1 MAGSFYSALSGL
13 LAPPLDAAERQARMA
28 ELAQS
33 KAPADPPID
42 AACRKRVAETSVA
55 VVGGGLA
62 GLAAA
67 RWLARAGATVTLF
80 EAGKEVGGRAR
91 SSVDFSTG
99 RTVEFG
105 AELVGAIHPTWLAL
119 AREYELGLI
128 GRSDAAHHAKTGLE
142 TRLTLDRPL
151 TLSEQIAVAEEM
163 TKRVLHPI
171 GTLANLINDP
181 ARPWSQPGLKK
192 FDSLSVADLLVR
204 TLKITRGSRLWL
216 AMELLLVNDDVAPLD
231 ELNLLGLLCL
241 VKGGQFGT
249 ADKAL
254 MGYWTELEVFR
265 SSEGCQS
272 LALALAHE
280 FETKLQ
286 GRLRRQ
292 RLVVA
297 IDLAHRPLITS
308 RGFDGHLLPAETAAF
323 DYVVFAVPPSV
334 WSAVKITPVH
344 PMDPGQVGVMN
355 SGPAVK
361 FFSELDRRAWIDSG
375 GAPLGG
381 ALGLGQIWEST
392 DQQVRLPGRNLVLAV
407 FAGGRLPAPGSYE
420 PSLEALYPGYRKA
433 RVKSYLMDWPNE
445 PHVRTGY
452 ASPGKGQIF
461 TVGQALNR
469 PCGERRGLAG
479 AHTRKAYCGYM
490 EGALQSGRSAAQQ
503 VLQLVCSES
512 ALSKP
517 QPQVHAAEL
526 GDEVIGHDDRV
537 RVSDTL
543 TLPARWVCA
552 IDLLVDDPKHGKGAP
567 QIESLSRG
575 TGILIGPSHVLTAAH
590 VFDDASLEVD
600 GGMRKVPVARVR
612 VSPARNGDNTSHP
625 LGAAYSKAV
634 HRPQRYAAG
643 NDYALIV
650 LDRDLSQATHKSMK
664 GPLGYWGQSP
674 QVAALRVLDPGKL
687 GDPTVCVIGYP
698 GDRCG
703 NDVIKGDATELERRI
718 RYCAQRRHDEWASTA
733 WQSSGTAHPRAGTG
747 LMLHDADTYE
757 GQSGG
762 PIYLRRGDT
771 LELLGV
777 HGGEVN
783 AAGGGP
789 PTNNRGARVT
799 IQMLN
804 DLHDWINADAGRTWV
819 EVRNDALV
827 FLPNAAAHG
836 SEHASDAESG
846 TEDDYDNA
854 ADVSRIAKVAAKIDD
869 GLRAGE
875 AALTQVEPRG
885 RRELLAF
892 TISLLRTHFFPNSY
906 GIVDATSK
914 VVRASARAIVEMQVE
929 KADGSRWPFEHRV
942 RLSISAKPP
951 DSARWAGEHR
961 GAFFSVITLFVGAFD
976 GVSASAAAGAAVH
989 EIVHMLFAMLGR
1001 LRERFGDAVADRF
1014 LASDPWRQLDMRPFT
1029 KQSDA
1034 LAAALDDLLKV
1045 LRLPVTT
1052 AELARSL
1059 VEEAFA
1065 YTMGREFSRAI
1076 EAADAAHKPGPK
1088 VVIDAVSIADI
1099 LVRAYV
1105 LERSSVPATALAE
1118 PAVAKAVRRLAPAI
1132 EALTDAM
1139 RGLGHAALGSP
1150 LLKVWAQAGLH
1161 TKI

>member
-1 MAGSFYSALSGL
+1 MAGSFYSALSRL
-13 LAPPLDAAERQARMA
+13 LAPPLDATDRLARYA
-28 ELAQS
+28 ELVRKS
-33 KAPADPPID
+33 KALVDPPID
-42 AACRKRVAETSVA
+42 AACKKRVAETSVA

-67 RWLARAGATVTLF
+67 RWLARAGASVTLF
-80 EAGKEVGGRAR
+80 EAGKEVGGRVR
-91 SSVDFSTG
+91 SDASTG
-99 RTVEFG
+99 RMVELG
-105 AELVGAIHPTWLAL
+105 AELVGAIHPTWLAW
-119 AREYELGLI
+119 AHENRLGLI
-128 GRSDAAHHAKTGLE
+128 GRSDAAHHASTGLE

-151 TLSEQIAVAEEM
+151 TLSEQIAIADEM

-171 GTLANLINDP
+171 GTLANLVNDP
-181 ARPWSQPGLKK
+181 ARPWSQPALKK
-192 FDSLSVADLLVR
+192 FDSLSVGDLLAR

-216 AMELLLVNDDVAPLD
+216 AMELLLVNNNVAPLD

-241 VKGGQFGT
+241 VKGGQFGAKDT
-249 ADKAL
+249 AL

-272 LALALAHE
+272 LALCLARE
-280 FETKLQ
+280 FETSLQ
-286 GRLRRQ
+286 GRLRR
-292 RLVVA
+292 RRPVVA
-297 IDLAHRPLITS
+297 IDLAQRPLITS
-308 RGFDGHLLPAETAAF
+308 HGFDKDGHPLPTETAAF

-334 WSAVKITPVH
+334 WSAVTITPVH

-355 SGPAVK
+355 TGPAVK
-361 FFSELDRRAWIDSG
+361 FFSELKRRAWIDSV

-381 ALGLGQIWEST
+381 AVGLGQIWEST
-392 DQQVRLPGRNLVLAV
+392 DQQVRLPGQNLVLAI
-407 FAGGRLPAPGSYE
+407 FAGGRLPAPASYE

-433 RVKSYLMDWPNE
+433 LAKTHLMDWPNE

-452 ASPGKGQIF
+452 ASPKKGQIF

-469 PCGERRGLAG
+469 PFRGRLVFAGE
-479 AHTRKAYCGYM
+479 HTSMAYFGYM

-503 VLQLVCSES
+503 VVALACS
-512 ALSKP
+512 APAPAKP
-517 QPQVHAAEL
+517 PPQVHTAEL
-526 GDEVIGHDDRV
+526 GDEIIGRDDRV
-537 RVSDTL
+537 RVTDTL

-552 IDLLVDDPKHGKGAP
+552 IDLLVDDPKRGKGAS

-600 GGMRKVPVARVR
+600 GSIRKVPVARVR

-625 LGAAYSKAV
+625 LGAAYSKAF
-634 HRPQRYAAG
+634 HRPQHFTAE

-664 GPLGYWGQSP
+664 GRLGYWGQSP
-674 QVAALRVLDPGKL
+674 QVAALRVLDPANFA
-687 GDPTVCVIGYP
+687 DAMVSVIGYP

-703 NDVIKGDATELERRI
+703 NDVIKGDDATQKENRI

-733 WQSSGTAHPRAGTG
+733 WQSSGTAHPRAATG

-757 GQSGG
+757 GESGG
-762 PIYLRRGDT
+762 PIFLRRGDT
-771 LELLGV
+771 LDLLGV
-777 HGGEVN
+777 HGGVMP
-783 AAGGGP
+783 AADGGP

-799 IQMLN
+799 TQML
-804 DLHDWINADAGRTWV
+804 DQLRDWVNADAGRKWADA
-819 EVRNDALV
+819 RNDALV
-827 FLPNAAAHG
+827 FLPDAAAHEA
-836 SEHASDAESG
+836 EHAWDSKSHP
-846 TEDDYDNA
+846 EDDDSA
-854 ADVSRIAKVAAKIDD
+854 TDVSRRIAKVAAKIDD
-869 GLRAGE
+869 GLQAGE
-875 AALTQVEPRG
+875 AALSQVEPRG

-892 TISLLRTHFFPNSY
+892 MISLLRTHFFPKGY
-906 GIVDATSK
+906 GIVDASGK

-929 KADGSRWPFEHRV
+929 KADDSRWPFEHRV

-961 GAFFSVITLFVGAFD
+961 GVFFSVITLFVGAFD
-976 GVSASAAAGAAVH
+976 GVSTSAAAGAAVH
-989 EIVHMLFAMLGR
+989 EIVHMLFSMLGR
-1001 LRERFGDAVADRF
+1001 LREQFGDAVANRF
-1014 LASDPWRQLDMRPFT
+1014 LATDPWRQLDMRPFT

-1034 LAAALDDLLKV
+1034 LAAALDDLVKL

-1088 VVIDAVSIADI
+1088 VVIDAVSVADL

-1105 LERSSVPATALAE
+1105 LERSSVPATVLAE

-1139 RGLGHAALGSP
+1139 RGPGHAALGSTP
-1150 LLKVWAQAGLH
+1150 AHESIVALP
-1161 TKI
+1161 

>member
-13 LAPPLDAAERQARMA
+13 LAPPLDVAERQARAA
-28 ELAQS
+28 ELARR
-33 KAPADPPID
+33 KAPVDPPID
-42 AACRKRVAETSVA
+42 AACRKRMADTSVA

-67 RWLARAGATVTLF
+67 RWLAQAGAGVTLF
-80 EAGKEVGGRAR
+80 EAGAEVGGRVR
-91 SSVDFSTG
+91 SDVSTG
-99 RTVEFG
+99 RLVELG

-119 AREYELGLI
+119 AREYDLGLI

-142 TRLTLDRPL
+142 ARLTLDRAL
-151 TLSEQIAVAEEM
+151 TLSEQIAIAEEM
-163 TKRVLHPI
+163 TKRVLYPI
-171 GTLANLINDP
+171 GILANLINDP
-181 ARPWSQPGLKK
+181 ARPWSQQGLKK

-204 TLKITRGSRLWL
+204 TLKIARGSRLWL
-216 AMELLLVNDDVAPLD
+216 AMELLLVNNNVAPLD

-280 FETKLQ
+280 FETELQ
-286 GRLRRQ
+286 GRLRRR

-308 RGFDGHLLPAETAAF
+308 HGFDKDGHPLPVETAAF

-334 WSAVKITPVH
+334 WPAVKITPVH
-344 PMDPGQVGVMN
+344 PMDPGQVGMMN
-355 SGPAVK
+355 TGPAIK
-361 FFSELDRRAWIDSG
+361 FFSELDRRVWIDSG
-375 GAPLGG
+375 RAPLGG
-381 ALGLGQIWEST
+381 ATGLGQIWEST
-392 DQQVRLPGRNLVLAV
+392 DQQVRLPGQNPVLAV

-420 PSLEALYPGYRKA
+420 GSLETLYPGYGKA
-433 RVKSYLMDWPNE
+433 LVGKRLMDWPNE
-445 PHVRTGY
+445 PYVQAGY
-452 ASPGKGQIF
+452 ASPKKDQIF
-461 TVGQALNR
+461 SVGQALNR
-469 PCGERRGLAG
+469 PFGGRLVFAGE
-479 AHTRKAYCGYM
+479 HTSMAYFGYM

-503 VLQLVCSES
+503 VLQLVGSEPS
-512 ALSKP
+512 LSKP
-517 QPQVHAAEL
+517 QPQVQTVEL
-526 GDEVIGHDDRV
+526 GDEVFGNDDRA
-537 RVSDTL
+537 RVTDTL

-552 IDLLVDDPKHGKGAP
+552 IDLLVDDPKKGKGAP

-590 VFDDASLEVD
+590 VFDDASVEVD
-600 GGMRKVPVARVR
+600 GAIRKVPVARVR

-625 LGAAYSKAV
+625 LGWAYSKAFR
-634 HRPQRYAAG
+634 RPQRLTAE

-650 LDRDLSQATHKSMK
+650 LDRDISQATHKSMK
-664 GPLGYWGQSP
+664 GPLGYWGRSP
-674 QVAALRVLDPGKL
+674 QVAALRVLDPAKFS
-687 GDPTVCVIGYP
+687 DPAICVIGYP

-703 NDVIKGDATELERRI
+703 NDIIKGDDETQKENHI
-718 RYCAQRRHDEWASTA
+718 RYCAQRRHDDWASTA
-733 WQSSGTAHPRAGTG
+733 WQSSGTAHPRAAAG

-762 PIYLRRGDT
+762 PIFLRRGDT
-771 LELLGV
+771 LDLLGV
-777 HGGEVN
+777 HGGVVN
-783 AAGGGP
+783 AADGGR
-789 PTNNRGARVT
+789 PTHNRGARVT
-799 IQMLN
+799 LQMLN
-804 DLHDWINADAGRTWV
+804 DLRDWINGDARRTWA
-819 EVRNDALV
+819 EVHNDALV
-827 FLPNAAAHG
+827 FLPNVAAHE
-836 SEHASDAESG
+836 SEHAPDSESDP
-846 TEDDYDNA
+846 EDDGTTT
-854 ADVSRIAKVAAKIDD
+854 DVSRRIAKVAAKIDE

-875 AALTQVEPRG
+875 AALPQAQPRG

-892 TISLLRTHFFPNSY
+892 VVSLLRAHFFPNGY
-906 GIVDATSK
+906 GIVDATGK

-951 DSARWAGEHR
+951 DSARRAGEHR
-961 GAFFSVITLFVGAFD
+961 GAFFSVITLFVGVFD
-976 GVSASAAAGAAVH
+976 GVCASAAAGVAVH
-989 EIVHMLFAMLGR
+989 EIVHMLFSMLRR
-1001 LRERFGDAVADRF
+1001 LREQFGDDTAHRF
-1014 LASDPWRQLDMRPFT
+1014 LATDPWRQLDMRSFT
-1029 KQSDA
+1029 DESDA

-1052 AELARSL
+1052 TELARSL

-1076 EAADAAHKPGPK
+1076 EAADAAHKSGPK
-1088 VVIDAVSIADI
+1088 VVIDAVSVADL

-1105 LERSSVPATALAE
+1105 LERSSVAATVLAE
-1118 PAVAKAVRRLAPAI
+1118 PAVAEAVRRLAPAI

-1139 RGLGHAALGSP
+1139 RGLGHAALGSAP
-1150 LLKVWAQAGLH
+1150 AHEKH
-1161 TKI
+1161 HRTP

>member
-1 MAGSFYSALSGL
+1 MAGSFYNALSGL
-13 LAPPLDAAERQARMA
+13 LAPPLDPAERQARMA
-28 ELAQS
+28 ELARR
-33 KAPADPPID
+33 KAPVDPPID
-42 AACRKRVAETSVA
+42 AACVRRVAETSVA

-62 GLAAA
+62 GLVAA
-67 RWLARAGATVTLF
+67 RRLARAGARVTLF
-80 EAGKEVGGRAR
+80 EAGKEVGGRLR

-99 RTVEFG
+99 RIVEFG
-105 AELVGAIHPTWLAL
+105 AELIGAIHPTWLDL
-119 AREYELGLI
+119 AREYKLGLI
-128 GRSDAAHHAKTGLE
+128 GRSDVAHHAKTGLE
-142 TRLTLDRPL
+142 SRLTLDRPL
-151 TLSEQIAVAEEM
+151 TLREQIAVAEEL
-163 TKRVLHPI
+163 TRWVLHPI
-171 GTLANLINDP
+171 GQWAKRINDP
-181 ARPWSQPGLKK
+181 MRPWLQPSLKK
-192 FDSLSVADLLVR
+192 FDSLSVADFLEG

-231 ELNLLGLLCL
+231 ELNLLGLMCL
-241 VKGGQFGT
+241 VKGGQFGA

-286 GRLRRQ
+286 GRLRR
-292 RLVVA
+292 RRIVVA
-297 IDLAHRPLITS
+297 IDLTHRPLITS
-308 RGFDGHLLPAETAAF
+308 QGFDGHPLPAETEAF
-323 DYVVFAVPPSV
+323 DYVVFALPPSV
-334 WSAVKITPVH
+334 WPAVKITPVH
-344 PMDPGQVGVMN
+344 PMESGQVGLMH

-361 FFSELDRRAWIDSG
+361 FFSELDRRAWMDSG

-381 ALGLGQIWEST
+381 AVGLGLIWEST
-392 DQQVRLPGRNLVLAV
+392 DQQARLPGQNPVLAV
-407 FAGGRLPAPGSYE
+407 FAGGRLPAPESYE

-433 RVKSYLMDWPNE
+433 RLKSYLMDWPNE
-445 PHVRTGY
+445 PYIRTGY

-469 PCGERRGLAG
+469 PFGQRLVFAGE
-479 AHTRKAYCGYM
+479 HTNMAYLGYM
-490 EGALQSGRSAAQQ
+490 EGALQSGLSAAQQ
-503 VLQLVCSES
+503 VLDLACSGPS
-512 ALSKP
+512 LSKP
-517 QPQVHAAEL
+517 KSQMLTAEL
-526 GDEVIGHDDRV
+526 GDDVIGHDDRV
-537 RVSDTL
+537 RVSDNFA
-543 TLPARWVCA
+543 LPARWVCA
-552 IDLLVDDPKHGKGAP
+552 IDLLVDDPKQGKGAP

-600 GGMRKVPVARVR
+600 GRMRKVPVARVR
-612 VSPARNGDNTSHP
+612 VSLARNGDNTSHP

-634 HRPQRYAAG
+634 HRPPRFNVE

-650 LDRDLSQATHKSMK
+650 LDRDLSKATHKSMK

-674 QVAALRVLDPGKL
+674 KVAALRVLDPAKI
-687 GDPTVCVIGYP
+687 GDPAICVIGYP

-703 NDVIKGDATELERRI
+703 KDIITGDDAAQMESRI

-733 WQSSGTAHPRAGTG
+733 WQSSGTANPRAGTG

-757 GQSGG
+757 GESGG
-762 PIYLRRGDT
+762 PIFLRRGDT
-771 LELLGV
+771 LDLLGV
-777 HGGEVN
+777 HGGVVN
-783 AAGGGP
+783 VAGGGR
-789 PTNNRGARVT
+789 PTHNRGARVT
-799 IQMLN
+799 SSMLN
-804 DLHDWINADAGRTWV
+804 DLRDWINADAGRMWAD
-819 EVRNDALV
+819 VRDDALV
-827 FLPNAAAHG
+827 FLPAAAAHA
-836 SEHASDAESG
+836 SEHAADCEFS
-846 TEDDYDNA
+846 EDDGTPT
-854 ADVSRIAKVAAKIDD
+854 ADTRRIGRAAAKIDE

-875 AALTQVEPRG
+875 AALPQAQPRG

-892 TISLLRTHFFPNSY
+892 VVSLLRTHFFPSGY
-906 GIVDATSK
+906 GIVDATGK
-914 VVRASARAIVEMQVE
+914 VARASARAILEMQVE
-929 KADGSRWPFEHRV
+929 KPDGSRWPFEHRL

-951 DSARWAGEHR
+951 DCARWAGSHR

-989 EIVHMLFAMLGR
+989 EIVHTLFSMLRRLGQ
-1001 LRERFGDAVADRF
+1001 EFGDATADRF
-1014 LASDPWRQLDMRPFT
+1014 LATDPWRQLDMRPFAD
-1029 KQSDA
+1029 QSDA

-1076 EAADAAHKPGPK
+1076 EAADATHKPGPK
-1088 VVIDAVSIADI
+1088 LVIDAVSVADL

-1118 PAVAKAVRRLAPAI
+1118 PAVARAVRRLAPAI

-1139 RGLGHAALGSP
+1139 RGPGHAAFSP
-1150 LLKVWAQAGLH
+1150 APVHDDRIVAS
-1161 TKI
+1161 